1 MQLKAA
7 AVAAEN
13 DLLLGGNAFVGW
25 DKTKVVTWVSTAE
38 TETVKWSRLYTLLGG
53 SSRTWLRGSF
63 AHGDRKSPFSRLVG
77 PLPNGLFVG
86 F

>member
-38 TETVKWSRLYTLLGG
+38 MET
-53 SSRTWLRGSF
+53 SSGQGYIGYLEDHPKTWIRG
-63 AHGDRKSPFSRLVG
+63 
-77 PLPNGLFVG
+77 
-86 F
+86 